1 MLDTNSPI
9 AAAVPAPAATH
20 RPHLAPSARNDLPL
34 EPTPSLP
41 GQQTTTPSAARR
53 PYAILG
59 IVGLAVALL
68 ITGYLIY
75 ASGKEDTDDAQVAAD
90 VVPVAARVPGQVLRV
105 LVVDNQV
112 VKKGEVLLEIDPSD
126 LGARARQAEAEL
138 ATARAQAAAAQAQV
152 QVVDASSRGGFT
164 SAQAGLSGSSAAVE
178 GAQAQ
183 VVAARAGLVR
193 AQADAHRAEL
203 DWTRA
208 QDLYTQGAMAK
219 AALDNAQATYETSQ
233 AAIAQAQAQLTAS
246 ADAAQ
251 VATEHVGEAR
261 GRLNQSQSVSA
272 QIAIARANAD
282 LATARVDAASAV
294 ADLARF
300 QLGYATI
307 VAPNDGVASKLS
319 VHPGQLVQVGQPLLE
334 LVPHATYVIANFKET
349 QIGSMHPGQRA
360 RVHVDAYDGAPLEAR
375 VESLAGAT
383 GETFSLLPPDN
394 ASGNFVKVVQRVPVR
409 LSWVNPPPDLALRP
423 GLSADVTVYVK

>member
-1 MLDTNSPI
+1 MLDATPPLAS
-9 AAAVPAPAATH
+9 APVAH
-20 RPHLAPSARNDLPL
+20 RPHLAPSGRSEVPAEQHAPPDQEATKSGR
-34 EPTPSLP
+34 
-41 GQQTTTPSAARR
+41 ARR
-53 PYAILG
+53 PYAVLG
-59 IVGLAVALL
+59 IVALGVALL
-68 ITGYLIY
+68 IGGYLFY
-75 ASGKEDTDDAQVAAD
+75 AAGKESTDDAQVAAD
-90 VVPVAARVPGQVLRV
+90 VVPVAARVPGQVQRV
-105 LVVDNQV
+105 LVVDNQA
-112 VKKGEVLLEIDPSD
+112 VKKGDVLLELDPSD
-126 LGARARQAEAEL
+126 LAARVRQAEAEL
-138 ATARAQAAAAQAQV
+138 ATARAQAAGAQAQV

-164 SAQAGLSGSSAAVE
+164 SAQAGVSGSSAAVE
-178 GAQAQ
+178 GAHAQ

-193 AQADAHRAEL
+193 AQADARRAEL
-203 DWTRA
+203 DWNRA

-219 AALDNAQATYETSQ
+219 AALDNAQAAYETSQ

-246 ADAAQ
+246 SDAEQ

-282 LATARVDAASAV
+282 LAAARVDAASAA

-300 QLGYATI
+300 QLSYATI
-307 VAPNDGVASKLS
+307 VAPSDGVASKLS

-334 LVPHATYVIANFKET
+334 LVPQATYVIANFKET
-349 QIGSMHPGQRA
+349 QIGSMRPGQRA
-360 RVHVDAYDGAPLEAR
+360 TVHIDAYGGAPLEAR

-409 LSWVNPPPDLALRP
+409 LSWVNAPSDRVLRP